1 MAASL
6 VSSIISSSDNK
17 TEFARLVNSIRS
29 APMGVC
35 KDVIASIKKEIKS
48 KSVLPPGKL
57 KALQLFHACMMTG
70 NTDFLLFASK
80 KVMQRFTILARH
92 KKLLQDENR
101 GNDLFGNLSVQS
113 AESAQASAE
122 FLRTLL
128 ISIRAWAH
136 QFGSGPDG
144 QPSAFYKAYKA
155 LEAEGV
161 KFPPA
166 ESKNRRSSQPARPAY
181 AREAEEDFG
190 FVEDHRLKP
199 APPRPIVERPSADNH
214 RPKGLKKDFEA
225 IRSSVELM
233 REMLEASEPDRETLD
248 VLAATLRSHVS
259 QLETLIG
266 STQQGEEIE
275 SLFEANDSIRETLEQ
290 YERFKNRGSAAPK
303 ARVEPKP
310 QPRAREEPKASASL
324 LDLNFD
330 APVRPQP
337 AAYQTEALSSSF
349 ANNPFLSVRPQ
360 PSDAHAR
367 PAYDPQALSLQP
379 AKPVQP
385 PQAEINRQSEQLQ
398 RQYEARLAEAEGRV
412 KEAKQFA
419 EALQNSCRQK
429 DGEVALLRAQIDDL
443 LAENRR
449 LKEDLVKAQKVS
461 ISPRNDPL
469 LSAPPNLSPFASSN
483 SSHSRSS
490 DLMDSYL
497 PSPKPLPKA
506 QIITND
512 AAFPSL
518 WSSDR
523 GILVDTAQLQVGYK
537 LQVQGSEARMMMYV
551 GNKSAAAMEELTT
564 SLVYSP
570 GQGIEMQVDKEE
582 EQGVVVERGKADRMI
597 RVRASNFYPEV
608 PRLSLRFVTEQRE
621 VKVLLQLPLTVLRFL
636 SAPRAD
642 PSQVLQMWSSLEP
655 TAALIPFTTLHSAF
669 DSLQAL
675 AQAFSA
681 GDCFQVL
688 SKREAPE
695 LEGALLACG
704 HKDSAILFI
713 KMQLEG
719 SLEVRSNTPR
729 LRECAVTLLP
739 SLLVAQI

>member
-6 VSSIISSSDNK
+6 VSSVIHSPDSK

-29 APMGVC
+29 APLGMC
-35 KDVIASIKKEIKS
+35 KDVITAIKKEIKS
-48 KSVLPPGKL
+48 KSVPPTGKL
-57 KALQLFHACMMTG
+57 RALQLFHACMMTG
-70 NTDFLLFASK
+70 NTDFLVFASK

-92 KKLLQDENR
+92 KKMLTDEGR
-101 GNDLFGNLSVQS
+101 GSDLFGTL
-113 AESAQASAE
+113 SAQSTEAALASAE

-128 ISIRAWAH
+128 SSIRAWAH

-144 QPSAFYKAYKA
+144 QPSVFFKAYKA

-161 KFPPA
+161 KFPPS
-166 ESKNRRSSQPARPAY
+166 ENKSRRSSQPPRPAY
-181 AREAEEDFG
+181 VREPEEDFG

-199 APPRPIVERPSADNH
+199 VSRPMPDRPVVDSH

-225 IRSSVELM
+225 IQSSVELM
-233 REMLEASEPDRETLD
+233 REMLDASDPDRETLD
-248 VLAATLRSHVS
+248 VLAATLRSHVA

-266 STQQGEEIE
+266 SSEQGEEIE
-275 SLFEANDSIRETLEQ
+275 SLFQANDSIRETLEQ
-290 YERFKNRGSAAPK
+290 YERFKSRGSAGPK
-303 ARVEPKP
+303 ARIEPKP
-310 QPRAREEPKASASL
+310 QSKPKEEPRAASL

-337 AAYQTEALSSSF
+337 AAFQTEALSSSY

-360 PSDAHAR
+360 AADSYAR
-367 PAYDPQALSLQP
+367 PVYDPQALSLKP
-379 AKPVQP
+379 AMPLEV
-385 PQAEINRQSEQLQ
+385 NRQSEQLQ
-398 RQYEARLAEAEGRV
+398 RQLEARLAEAEGRA
-412 KEAKQFA
+412 KEARQLA
-419 EALQNSCRQK
+419 EALQNTCKQK

-443 LAENRR
+443 LSENRR
-449 LKEDLVKAQKVS
+449 LKEELGKVQRV
-461 ISPRNDPL
+461 PVANDPM
-469 LSAPPNLSPFASSN
+469 PPNLSPFASSN
-483 SSHSRSS
+483 SSHSRSP
-490 DLMDSYL
+490 DPMDSYL
-497 PSPKPLPKA
+497 ASPKQLRP

-512 AAFPSL
+512 PAFPSL
-518 WSSDR
+518 WSTDR
-523 GILVDTAQLQVGYK
+523 GILLDTELLQVGFK

-551 GNKSAAAMEELTT
+551 GNKCAAAMEELTT
-564 SLVYSP
+564 TLVYTP
-570 GQGIEMQVDKEE
+570 GQGIELQLDKEE
-582 EQGVVVERGKADRMI
+582 EPGAVMERGKADRMI
-597 RVRASNFYPEV
+597 RARASNFYPEV
-608 PRLSLRFVTEQRE
+608 PRLSLRFLSEQRE

-655 TAALIPFTTLHSAF
+655 SAAHIPFRALHPAF
-669 DSLQAL
+669 DSLPAL

-688 SKREAPE
+688 SRREAPE

-704 HKDSAILFI
+704 HKDSAILFV
-713 KMQLEG
+713 KLRPEG

-739 SLLVAQI
+739 SLLIAQT